1 MFDKAFK
8 SCLML
13 TVVILAATNVAQAK
27 IIQSEPAFNTTMN
40 LTDLQALQK
49 YLDAIPLNQTK
60 TAVAESKTITLNFGP
75 LHFQEVVKHPVKACP
90 T

>member
-8 SCLML
+8 SCLLL
-13 TVVILAATNVAQAK
+13 TVVVLAATNVAQAK
-27 IIQSEPAFNTTMN
+27 IIQSEPVLNAAPS
-40 LTDLQALQK
+40 LADPQALQT
-49 YLDAIPLNQTK
+49 YLDTLPLNQPK
-60 TAVAESKTITLNFGP
+60 TAAESETITLNFGP